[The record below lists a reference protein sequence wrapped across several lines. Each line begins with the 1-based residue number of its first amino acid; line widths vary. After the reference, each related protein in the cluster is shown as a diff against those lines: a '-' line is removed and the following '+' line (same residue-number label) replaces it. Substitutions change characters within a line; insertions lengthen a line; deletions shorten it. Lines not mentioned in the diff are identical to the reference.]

1 MSKPPLLV
9 GLVLISLAAG
19 VGALMWDDAERTSPA
34 PSSTSTSR
42 PASAA
47 AATPV
52 AARRRLSAASRG
64 QRRFKPYEPPAE
76 EQYANGK
83 RLAGRVGQRLA
94 TFGPQTS
101 ATELARS
108 AGAAGTQ
115 AASLARTVAPLL
127 ASARRSTGEV
137 VYVQLSGVTAT
148 TLGAMVIVRQHLE
161 GSRGRRTLL
170 VRVMDIR
177 LRRTN
182 GPWSLDRVASVGGSP
197 ARRPASVSRA
207 ASRVLDHPNI
217 KLPDTAR
224 WDIYR
229 GLIDE
234 ALLQALSSAA
244 DRWPIAVSVLRTG
257 HPPRVWGTKRP
268 SAHAAGKA
276 ADIYAIDDRL
286 VLEQQMKGSSA
297 QRLASAFLAAGA
309 AQVGSPWV
317 LAPGGSRSF
326 ADRVHRDHLHIQQAR
341 SPTRRH

>member
-1 MSKPPLLV
+1 MSRPLVVMLA
-9 GLVLISLAAG
+9 LISLA
-19 VGALMWDDAERTSPA
+19 VGSGAFMWGDAERTSLA
-34 PSSTSTSR
+34 PSSKAPSR
-42 PASAA
+42 LTSAA
-47 AATPV
+47 AASPV
-52 AARRRLSAASRG
+52 AARRSLSAASSG
-64 QRRFKPYEPPAE
+64 ERRFKPYEPPAE

-94 TFGPQTS
+94 TFGPQMS

-108 AGAAGTQ
+108 AGAAGAQ
-115 AASLARTVAPLL
+115 AASLARIVAPLL

-182 GPWSLDRVASVGGSP
+182 GPWLLDRVVSVGGSP

-207 ASRVLDHPNI
+207 AARVLDHPNI
-217 KLPDTAR
+217 ELPDTAR

-229 GLIDE
+229 GLVDE
-234 ALLQALSSAA
+234 ALLRALGTAA
-244 DRWPIAVSVLRTG
+244 DRWPIAVSVFRTG
-257 HPPRVWGTKRP
+257 HPLRVWGTKRP

-286 VLEQQMKGSSA
+286 VMRQQMRGSSA

-317 LAPGGSRSF
+317 LAPGGRSF
-326 ADRVHRDHLHIQQAR
+326 ADRVHRDHLHVQQTR
-341 SPTRRH
+341 SPKRRH